1 MHVYPSIEK
10 LRTEPKASAYIV
22 REGDVPRLHVN
33 GEETYPV
40 AVWSWDLEQSLQY
53 FREAG
58 VRIVHTIL
66 GMNSAWP
73 EPGRYDFSGFDR
85 LFDKLLAQHPDAYFL
100 PRVLFD
106 VPDWW
111 KDAYP
116 DQLVR
121 CAVPIEPKDKRQYRA
136 VKYSEEGGWNWGIQ
150 FREPSLAS
158 DRWCDDMESLY
169 AAFLRHIEV
178 SPLAGRIIG
187 YQIGGGIYGE
197 WHYFLSE
204 FMPDTGKAV
213 REKLGFVPDAQTRL
227 QTTHGLLRDPEK
239 EKPVIDYYRRFH
251 EEIIAGVITKFARI
265 TKEETD
271 GRVLCGIFYGYQ
283 LENVWI
289 HEGGHLAP
297 EKILNCPDIDFFA
310 SPYSYQTTNIPD
322 RPWWEHDIVDDN
334 GNYLGR
340 TRGVGGDAG
349 YRVMLESLKRHGKL
363 FFVEIDPG
371 TYLEPPPVNPDGS
384 GGTDIEK
391 EQCMIGGVG
400 STTKVGTRRIL
411 RRDLGRVFVNGN
423 GGWLFDFGPTM
434 KTGKSWYADR
444 PIIDE
449 VKCLIDL
456 GTKNPDLQRSSIAEI
471 AAVYDAKSFF
481 VTRHWY
487 AEAPFPKGGA
497 SMDFFSYNFL
507 DSQARALHRLGAP
520 VDYLYRFDLN
530 RKDFSDFKLLM
541 MVNAFYLTDGEIKFL
556 TEELTRSNIT
566 VLWFY
571 AAGYIGLNKVNST
584 QMEDL
589 TGFSFSIQKNEHPM
603 VIRTEPQDLS
613 GSDPI
618 LFGVKKPQWPR
629 FSVVPD
635 KDVEVLGRWAD
646 TGEVAFAR
654 KKCDGWTSIYVGAA
668 PLPTV
673 LLRSIA
679 REAGCRF
686 WSTEHDLVSA
696 TEDTTMIVA
705 TTEGKRTVSLHKSM
719 RRFGTDEVGDTFHLE
734 ATFGDVELF
743 FKSP

>member
-10 LRTEPKASAYIV
+10 LRNEPKATAYIA
-22 REGDVPRLHVN
+22 RDSDVPRLYVN
-33 GEETYPV
+33 DRETYPI
-40 AVWSWDLEQSLQY
+40 AVWSWELEGSLQY

-73 EPGRYDFSGFDR
+73 EPGRYDFSEFDR
-85 LFDKLLAQHPDAYFL
+85 LFDRLLTKHPEAYFL
-100 PRVLFD
+100 PRILFD
-106 VPDWW
+106 VPEWW

-116 DQLVR
+116 DDLVQ

-136 VKYSEEGGWNWGIQ
+136 VKHSQEGGWNWGIQ

-158 DRWCDDMESLY
+158 EQWLNDMENVY
-169 AAFLRHIEV
+169 RAFLRHIET

-197 WHYFLSE
+197 WHYFLAE
-204 FMPDTGKAV
+204 FMPDISVPV
-213 REKLGFVPDAQTRL
+213 REKLGFVPDAQTRVR
-227 QTTHGLLRDPEK
+227 TTHGLFRDPEK
-239 EKPVIDYYRRFH
+239 ERPVIEYYRRFH
-251 EEIIAGVITKFARI
+251 EDIIAGAIMKFARV
-265 TKEETD
+265 TKEETG

-400 STTKVGTRRIL
+400 STTKEGTVRIL

-449 VKCLIDL
+449 VKGLIDL
-456 GTKNPDLQRSSIAEI
+456 GTRKASLSRGSVSEI

-481 VTRHWY
+481 VTRHWN

-497 SMDFFSYNFL
+497 SMDYFSYNFL

-520 VDYLYRFDLN
+520 VDYLYRFDLK
-530 RKDFSDFKLLM
+530 REDFSDYKLLL
-541 MVNAFYLTDGEIKFL
+541 MVNAFFLTDGEIKFL
-556 TEELTRSNIT
+556 MEELTRSNIT

-571 AAGYIGLNKVNST
+571 AAGYMSLDKVNSK

-589 TGFSFSIQKNEHPM
+589 TGFSYNIQKNQHPM
-603 VIRTEPQDLS
+603 VIRTEQQALS

-629 FSVVPD
+629 FSVMPD
-635 KDVEVLGRWAD
+635 KDVEVLGRWVD

-654 KKCDGWTSIYVGAA
+654 KDCDGWTSIYVGAA

-673 LLRSIA
+673 LLRSLA

-696 TEDTTMIVA
+696 TEDAAMIV
-705 TTEGKRTVSLHKSM
+705 TTAEGKRTVSLHKSM
-719 RRFGTDEVGDTFHLE
+719 RRFGTDEVGDTFHLD
-734 ATFGDVELF
+734 ATLGDVELF
-743 FKSP
+743 FNPS